1 MALTGCPRAQK
12 RIKPGKE
19 ENIMKFTKKTA
30 VTWGLLYIILLT
42 GVTLLMTHASKTHA
56 GESQSQT
63 ISAEQ
68 RPITN
73 LRDLNQALIDIVAE
87 VKPAVVTVSTER
99 VLSVNVSPFA
109 SNPFFDF
116 FFGPQNGQQPEEREY
131 HQEGLGS
138 GVIVSS
144 DGYILTNNHVIDE
157 ADSIYV
163 RLYDDRR
170 LLAKVIGA
178 DPKTDVA
185 VLRIKAD
192 NLPFINIGNSDSIQ
206 VGEIVLAI
214 GSPMSENL
222 AYTVTQG
229 IISAKGRSNVGLTYY
244 EDFIQTDA
252 AINPGNSGGPL
263 IDLDGRLIGINTAII
278 SRSGG
283 NMGLG
288 FSVPSNLALHVM
300 NSLIKEGRVVR
311 GWLGVNIQ
319 NINDQIGRALGLNE
333 IYGALVGDVLHD
345 SPAEKAGLKSGDV
358 ILDINGEKVQNASQ
372 LSNRISSMAPGT
384 TITLTVMRDSQK
396 IDITAKLAE
405 MPSEIAGSSGSKIN
419 TQQLG
424 FSVKTF
430 DKGLADKYGIEQWM
444 KGVVVTSIDTG
455 SRAYQAGLREGDLI
469 LQVDRQDVQTSQKFA
484 TLVKDKKKGDTILL
498 KINRQG
504 SGFFI
509 AFSL

>member
-1 MALTGCPRAQK
+1 
-12 RIKPGKE
+12 
-19 ENIMKFTKKTA
+19 MKFTKKTA
-30 VTWGLLYIILLT
+30 VTWGILYIILLT
-42 GVTLLMTHASKTHA
+42 GVTLLMTHASKTNA
-56 GESQSQT
+56 GESHSQS
-63 ISAEQ
+63 IPAEQ
-68 RPITN
+68 RQITN

-99 VLSVNVSPFA
+99 VLSVNASPFA

-116 FFGPQNGQQPEEREY
+116 FFGPQNGQQPEEKEF

-144 DGYILTNNHVIDE
+144 DGYILTNNHVIND

-170 LLAKVIGA
+170 LVAKVIGA

-192 NLPFINIGNSDSIQ
+192 NLPYIDIGNSDSIQ

-283 NMGLG
+283 YMGLG
-288 FSVPSNLALHVM
+288 FSVPSNLAMHVM

-319 NINDQIGRALGLNE
+319 NINDQIGHALGLNE

-358 ILDINGEKVQNASQ
+358 ILAIDGEKVQNASQ
-372 LSNRISSMAPGT
+372 LSNHISSLTPGT
-384 TITLTVMRDSQK
+384 SVTLTVMRDAQK
-396 IDITAKLAE
+396 IDLTAKLAE
-405 MPSEIAGSSGSKIN
+405 MPSEIAGTTSGSEVN

-430 DKGLADKYGIEQWM
+430 DKSLADKYGIEQWM
-444 KGVVVTSIDTG
+444 KGVVVISIDTD
-455 SRAYQAGLREGDLI
+455 SRAYEAGLREGDLI
-469 LQVDRQDVQTSQKFA
+469 EQVDRQDVQTSQKFA
-484 TLVKDKKKGDTILL
+484 TLVTDKKKGDTILL

-504 SGFFI
+504 SGFYI